1 MNALPSK
8 FALAAAMTA
17 GLALAG
23 CATAPYGN
31 NGNYDRGY
39 QGQQNGGYGY
49 NDRNVRC
56 QACGVV
62 QEVQQV
68 YTDGGGNG
76 GTLGAIIGAVAGG
89 VLGNQVGKGDGRKAA
104 TVAGAVAGGVVGT
117 LATDQ
122 LHADGQPVDLDERQ
136 RESACQGNQVGKRS
150 GGNDVAWRIVVRL
163 DNGQYATVTQRENPG
178 VRNGD
183 YVEVRGDHVYAR

>member
-1 MNALPSK
+1 MNALTSK
-8 FALAAAMTA
+8 FALTAAMTA

-39 QGQQNGGYGY
+39 KGQQNGGYGY

-56 QACGVV
+56 QTCGVV

-104 TVAGAVAGGVVGT
+104 TVAGAVAGGVVG
-117 LATDQ
+117 
-122 LHADGQPVDLDERQ
+122 
-136 RESACQGNQVGKRS
+136 NQVGKRS

>member
-1 MNALPSK
+1 MNALTGR

-31 NGNYDRGY
+31 DYNRGY
-39 QGQQNGGYGY
+39 QGQQRGYGY
-49 NDRNVRC
+49 GDRNGRC
-56 QACGVV
+56 QTCGVV

-68 YTDGGGNG
+68 YTNGNGGNN

-104 TVAGAVAGGVVGT
+104 TVAGALAGGVV
-117 LATDQ
+117 
-122 LHADGQPVDLDERQ
+122 
-136 RESACQGNQVGKRS
+136 GNQVGKRNGS
-150 GGNDVAWRIVVRL
+150 GNDVAWRIVVRL
-163 DNGQYATVTQRENPG
+163 DNGQYATVTQRDNPG

-183 YVEVRGDHVYAR
+183 YVEVRGDQVYAR

>member
-1 MNALPSK
+1 MNALTSK
-8 FALAAAMTA
+8 LTLAAAMTA

-31 NGNYDRGY
+31 NGNYNRGY
-39 QGQQNGGYGY
+39 QGQQSGYG
-49 NDRNVRC
+49 DRNARC
-56 QACGVV
+56 QTCGVV

-68 YTDGGGNG
+68 YTDGSNGNG

-89 VLGNQVGKGDGRKAA
+89 VLGNTVGKGDGRKAA
-104 TVAGAVAGGVVGT
+104 TVVGAVAGGVVG
-117 LATDQ
+117 
-122 LHADGQPVDLDERQ
+122 
-136 RESACQGNQVGKRS
+136 NQVGKRNS
-150 GGNDVAWRIVVRL
+150 GSDVAWRIVVRL